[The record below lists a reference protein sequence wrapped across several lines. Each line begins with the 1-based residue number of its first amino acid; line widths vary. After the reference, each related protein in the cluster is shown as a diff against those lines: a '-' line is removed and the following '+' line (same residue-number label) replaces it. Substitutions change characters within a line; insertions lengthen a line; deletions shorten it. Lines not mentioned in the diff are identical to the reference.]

1 MSKSGLQSHRFGSRS
16 LVVAAAIAVS
26 AVSCV
31 AWSPARSLAAT
42 PPVLGSADVFLN
54 FQADAAHDG
63 VVSGDSIKPPLV
75 KKWSVYLPLP
85 ESDPGVSFPVIVGD
99 RVFVT
104 AWSYGGENYAYAL
117 DLRTGQIDW
126 GPVDI
131 GYGGHWT
138 SLTYD
143 EGRLFVNNTS
153 GDLMAL
159 DPSTGTVLWDDA
171 GVSVDNSPTAV
182 GGVLY
187 SGPDVQA
194 FNESTGQLDWWDSTS
209 GTTGDPAIAGGTI
222 YTAGE
227 DDNLVADTLSG
238 QPLWQYQGPDTG
250 GTAIMPVVSDGQVFV
265 RSPTVSY
272 TTAYPGWI
280 HAASNGSQ
288 TGSFNS
294 DAVPAA
300 SSGFLYGTITT
311 AGPGQSSDTYELEA
325 LNRSTGA
332 KVWTF
337 DGDNQ
342 LTSSPLIANG
352 VVYEGSWG
360 QDLYAL
366 NANTGEQLWS
376 TALGGAVEPSDETQH
391 TGPLSGLGIGG
402 GYLVV
407 PTTLN
412 GTSTGPTLT
421 AFGPEAAT
429 GTLSADSVDFGSQP
443 TGVTSLSGAIA
454 LTNTGGTPL
463 SLGQA
468 GIGGLDASSFTATA
482 DNCSGATLAA
492 GATCT
497 VSVAFDPGSTG
508 QRSATLDIP
517 AADGS
522 HTVALT
528 GDATTPTSSPPPPP
542 NPTPPQNPTPSPNPP
557 PPPDTTAPPSTTGAP
572 APVPTI
578 PASSTTSALAI
589 NRALQGDRA
598 LLSRR
603 ATISALRARG
613 RCAAALLFPASGTMT
628 VQLKIPGHRAI
639 VTTLAHMTFRRSGT
653 HVVTLRIA
661 GTIRRRLSRSDRILL
676 SFRPGA

>member
-1 MSKSGLQSHRFGSRS
+1 MSKSGLHSHRFGSRS
-16 LVVAAAIAVS
+16 LVGWAAAVS
-26 AVSCV
+26 AVVCI
-31 AWSPARSLAAT
+31 AWSPAGSLAAT
-42 PPVLGSADVFLN
+42 APVLSSGDVFLN

-63 VVSGDSIKPPLV
+63 VVSDDSIKPPLV

-85 ESDPGVSFPVIVGD
+85 ESDPAVSFPVIVGN

-117 DLRTGQIDW
+117 DLRTGETDW

-131 GYGGHWT
+131 GSGGHWT
-138 SLTYD
+138 SPTYD

-187 SGPDVQA
+187 TGPDVQA

-238 QPLWQYQGPDTG
+238 QPLWQYQGPDMG

-272 TTAYPGWI
+272 TAAYPGWI
-280 HAASNGSQ
+280 HAASNGAQ

-311 AGPGQSSDTYELEA
+311 AGPDQPSDTYELEA

-332 KVWTF
+332 KAWTF

-366 NANTGEQLWS
+366 NAVTGEELWS

-412 GTSTGPTLT
+412 GTTTGPTLT

-429 GTLSADSVDFGSQP
+429 GTLSADSIDFGTDS
-443 TGVTSLSGAIA
+443 TGATTPSGAIV
-454 LTNTGGTPL
+454 LTNTGGAPL
-463 SLGQA
+463 SVGQA
-468 GIGGLDASSFTATA
+468 GISGPDASSFTSAA
-482 DNCSGATLAA
+482 DSCSGATLAA

-508 QRSATLDIP
+508 QRSATLNIP
-517 AADGS
+517 AADAS
-522 HTVALT
+522 HIVALS
-528 GDATTPTSSPPPPP
+528 GDATTPTSTPPPPP
-542 NPTPPQNPTPSPNPP
+542 NPPPPPSPTPSPNPP
-557 PPPDTTAPPSTTGAP
+557 PPPATTAPPSTSSAS

-578 PASSTTSALAI
+578 PRAPTTSALAI
-589 NRALQGDRA
+589 NRALQTDRS

-603 ATISALRARG
+603 ATINALRTRG
-613 RCAAALLFPASGTMT
+613 RCAVALLFPTSGTMT
-628 VQLKIPGHRAI
+628 VQLRIPARRAI
-639 VTTLAHMTFRRSGT
+639 VTTLAHVTVRRSGM
-653 HVVTLRIA
+653 HVVTLLIA
-661 GTIRRRLSRSDRILL
+661 GAARRRLSRSDRILL